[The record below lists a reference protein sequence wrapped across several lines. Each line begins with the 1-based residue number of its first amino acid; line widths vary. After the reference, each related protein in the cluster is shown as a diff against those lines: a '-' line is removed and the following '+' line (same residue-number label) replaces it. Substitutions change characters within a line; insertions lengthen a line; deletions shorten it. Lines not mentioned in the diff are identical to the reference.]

1 MGYRVGTVAKVYVA
15 SQAAISAHVYDGTL
29 SVAADS
35 SNVVQWTYT
44 HPDIPIGTQTYGPD
58 TPDTVYPFWCAS
70 VLHGDSTGRTSAV
83 GTLVNFYN
91 ENDWALAAPR
101 WQFNQITKPDGTN
114 LLNDQP
120 YTYFYD
126 NVLQSFTKTYFYTN
140 VGSSLSLGTSAN
152 PQDRYEI
159 MAFAAESYV
168 KALGATPNVS
178 HGITSAVNLQSA
190 AIWPTDSDHTAHKW
204 HSAEFRSTMPRQR
217 NYWKTLLSDQG
228 FNLSATP
235 LP

>member
-1 MGYRVGTVAKVYVA
+1 
-15 SQAAISAHVYDGTL
+15 L
-29 SVAADS
+29 
-35 SNVVQWTYT
+35 
-44 HPDIPIGTQTYGPD
+44 
-58 TPDTVYPFWCAS
+58 
-70 VLHGDSTGRTSAV
+70 LHGDSTGRTSAV
-83 GTLVNFYN
+83 GILVNFYN

-114 LLNDQP
+114 LLNGQP
-120 YTYFYD
+120 YIYNY
-126 NVLQSFTKTYFYTN
+126 NGLQGFNKTYFPTN
-140 VGSSLSLGTSAN
+140 SGTNLSLGTSAD

-168 KALGATPNVS
+168 KALGATPNAS
-178 HGITSAVNLQSA
+178 QGITSAVDLQSS

-217 NYWKTLLSDQG
+217 NYWKTLLSGKG